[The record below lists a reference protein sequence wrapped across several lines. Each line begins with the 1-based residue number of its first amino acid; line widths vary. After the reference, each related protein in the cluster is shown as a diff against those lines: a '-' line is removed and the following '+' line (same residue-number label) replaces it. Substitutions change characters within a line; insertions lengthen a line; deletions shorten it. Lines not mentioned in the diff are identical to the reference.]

1 MMFSYACDSA
11 IDVAEVVKQKDCH
24 STTIYFYSVYFF
36 YFHVHVCLLSSLS
49 THFVSSFFP
58 IYFRAWLPKSGTA
71 VAAPAVPLATRLM
84 IDSVLAIP
92 VMTDMTSAHFLTTQ
106 SVFYAIN

>member
-1 MMFSYACDSA
+1 MRVTQPLTSQKLLNREIVIQLLFISIPSIFS
-11 IDVAEVVKQKDCH
+11 
-24 STTIYFYSVYFF
+24 

-71 VAAPAVPLATRLM
+71 MAAPAVPLATRLM